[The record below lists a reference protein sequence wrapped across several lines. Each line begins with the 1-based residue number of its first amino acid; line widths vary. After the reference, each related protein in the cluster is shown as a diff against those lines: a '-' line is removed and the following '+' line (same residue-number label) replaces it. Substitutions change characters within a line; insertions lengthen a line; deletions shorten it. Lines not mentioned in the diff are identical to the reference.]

1 MEDLLVVGGLIVGTW
16 LLLLWLSI
24 IVWVYRDI
32 RERTRDIGL
41 QVLAVFVVMMFFP
54 GFNIPGLA
62 LYLMMRP
69 RESLEEAYSRSL
81 EEEALLREI
90 GDEGLC
96 PSCRRFVERSWRVCP
111 FCQTQLKDMCHD
123 CQQLLSFN
131 WVVCPF
137 CTAERKTV
145 TRGLAPMPPPA
156 VATASRQEA
165 AARAAS
171 ATPDGEASTRTPA
184 RAASAATEE
193 ETSTRT
199 PARAASAAT
208 EEETSTRTPA
218 RAASATSEEEASTR
232 TPARGSTP
240 AKTESEDEAPESP
253 STRDGRRSQPPEQA
267 KPAPSRTSR

>member
-1 MEDLLVVGGLIVGTW
+1 MEDLSGRRRGLVAGTW

-111 FCQTQLKDMCHD
+111 FCQTQLKDVCHE

-131 WVVCPF
+131 WVVCPS

-165 AARAAS
+165 AARRRISCA
-171 ATPDGEASTRTPA
+171 GG
-184 RAASAATEE
+184 RAACQGRRPVRCNGHEGAE
-193 ETSTRT
+193 RRRDRLRK
-199 PARAASAAT
+199 PRA
-208 EEETSTRTPA
+208 
-218 RAASATSEEEASTR
+218 
-232 TPARGSTP
+232 
-240 AKTESEDEAPESP
+240 
-253 STRDGRRSQPPEQA
+253 RDGRRSQPTPEEA

>member
-1 MEDLLVVGGLIVGTW
+1 MEDLLVVGGLIAGTW

-41 QVLAVFVVMMFFP
+41 QVLAVFVAMMFFP

-111 FCQTQLKDMCHD
+111 FCQTQLKD
-123 CQQLLSFN
+123 
-131 WVVCPF
+131 VC
-137 CTAERKTV
+137 AR
-145 TRGLAPMPPPA
+145 LPA
-156 VATASRQEA
+156 VAELQLGRLPVLHGGTKDGAAEADADAAAGCRHRLAAGRA
-165 AARAAS
+165 AARAA
-171 ATPDGEASTRTPA
+171 ASTGP
-184 RAASAATEE
+184 RA
-193 ETSTRT
+193 
-199 PARAASAAT
+199 
-208 EEETSTRTPA
+208 
-218 RAASATSEEEASTR
+218 
-232 TPARGSTP
+232 
-240 AKTESEDEAPESP
+240 AKTERPERAPGQDDGDENRQRETA
-253 STRDGRRSQPPEQA
+253 RDGRGQA
-267 KPAPSRTSR
+267 PRKLLRRPRPQTSS